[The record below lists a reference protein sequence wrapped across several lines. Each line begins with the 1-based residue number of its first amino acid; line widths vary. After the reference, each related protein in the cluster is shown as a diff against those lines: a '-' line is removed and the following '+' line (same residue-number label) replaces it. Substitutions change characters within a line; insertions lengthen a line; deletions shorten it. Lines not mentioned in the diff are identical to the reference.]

1 MIVQPCEF
9 TVYIGELH
17 GMLIQKKKP
26 FKNSIQFIIVTY
38 SDKADI
44 ELLKMGGEN
53 LRKHM

>member
-1 MIVQPCEF
+1 MIAQPCEF

-17 GMLIQKKKP
+17 GMLIITQKTLT
-26 FKNSIQFIIVTY
+26 NSIPCIIVTY
-38 SDKADI
+38 SDKAEI

>member
-1 MIVQPCEF
+1 MILQPCEF